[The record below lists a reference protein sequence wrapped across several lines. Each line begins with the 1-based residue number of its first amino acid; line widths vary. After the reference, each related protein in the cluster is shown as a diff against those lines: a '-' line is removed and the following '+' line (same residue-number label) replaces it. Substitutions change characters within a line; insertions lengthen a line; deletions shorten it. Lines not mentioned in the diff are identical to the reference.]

1 VQEVNHHADSAT
13 RQHLLQAALR
23 SFARRGYAGTSVR
36 QIVQEAGVTKPS
48 LYYYFP
54 DKARLFQAIVD
65 RAHDER
71 YELMVQAAQRGRTVG
86 EKLEEIVAAVFE
98 FSLRNREL
106 MRLAF
111 ATAFA
116 VSGEAPGHAK
126 CLEKGR
132 RNFEFICSLIREGQA
147 TGELSRKFDVE
158 DLAMGIFG
166 QLNSYVMVRLLVSDC
181 PLDRAAARRIV
192 RLFLEGAADEIR
204 GPKVETRKKVEIR
217 NPNVLAAGRRNR
229 NPLKIRRVKVQNSQG
244 RPIENSGKLRR
255 AKSQM

>member
-1 VQEVNHHADSAT
+1 M
-13 RQHLLQAALR
+13 
-23 SFARRGYAGTSVR
+23 R

-54 DKARLFQAIVD
+54 DKAHLFQAIVD

-71 YELMVQAAQRGRTVG
+71 YELMIQAAQRGHTLG

-116 VSGEAPGHAK
+116 VSGETPGQSK
-126 CLEKGR
+126 RLEKGR
-132 RNFEFICSLIREGQA
+132 RNFEFISSLIRAGQSH
-147 TGELSRKFDVE
+147 GELNRQFGVE

-166 QLNSYVMVRLLVSDC
+166 QLNSYIMVRLLVPDC
-181 PLDRAAARRIV
+181 PLDRAAAKRIV
-192 RLFLEGAADEIR
+192 QLFLKGAGNARHQHKLNAKARPRPSRSNRD
-204 GPKVETRKKVEIR
+204 R
-217 NPNVLAAGRRNR
+217 N
-229 NPLKIRRVKVQNSQG
+229 
-244 RPIENSGKLRR
+244 
-255 AKSQM
+255 